1 MATGT
6 VIPAA
11 LNLRETPGG
20 TIITVLPQGTTVEI
34 LEDQGNF
41 LKVNALGQTG
51 FVAAQFIQRNA
62 AETGTVI
69 PVGLNLRETPGG
81 TIITVLPQGTTVEIL
96 EDQGNF
102 LKVNALGQTGFVAAQ
117 FIQRNGAGGGTNG
130 TVVIDPGHGGTG
142 NLGGS
147 DGNHAVGPT
156 SGVKEKELTLILA
169 NLVKTELQNAAA
181 AGHNINVLMTR
192 TTDVNLSLKARANFA
207 RDNHADRFVSIHLNA
222 SDHHN
227 ARGVETWIR
236 QAQDNVNLNDD
247 RRFAAKIQKAVFDA
261 IEARD
266 PATNDRGVKE
276 GQFGVLRDDSLGNT
290 SGGHCRAC
298 LLEVE
303 FLDFP
308 QVDAL
313 LNIGPNATAVRSE
326 IAKAIAG
333 AIIDDLEHP

>member
-1 MATGT
+1 MA
-6 VIPAA
+6 
-11 LNLRETPGG
+11 
-20 TIITVLPQGTTVEI
+20 
-34 LEDQGNF
+34 
-41 LKVNALGQTG
+41 
-51 FVAAQFIQRNA
+51 
-62 AETGTVI
+62 
-69 PVGLNLRETPGG
+69 
-81 TIITVLPQGTTVEIL
+81 
-96 EDQGNF
+96 
-102 LKVNALGQTGFVAAQ
+102 
-117 FIQRNGAGGGTNG
+117 NG

-142 NLGGS
+142 SIGGS
-147 DGNHAVGPT
+147 DGNHAVGPD

-169 NLVKTELQNAAA
+169 NLVKTELQNAAT
-181 AGHNINVLMTR
+181 AGHQINVVMTR

-207 RDNHADRFVSIHLNA
+207 RNNHADRFVSIHLNA

-236 QAQDNVNLNDD
+236 RAQDNVNLNDD
-247 RRFAAKIQKAVFDA
+247 RRFATKIQNAVFNA
-261 IEARD
+261 LEARD
-266 PATNDRGVKE
+266 AATNDRGVRE

-326 IAKAIAG
+326 IARAIAG
-333 AIIDDLEHP
+333 AIIADLEHP